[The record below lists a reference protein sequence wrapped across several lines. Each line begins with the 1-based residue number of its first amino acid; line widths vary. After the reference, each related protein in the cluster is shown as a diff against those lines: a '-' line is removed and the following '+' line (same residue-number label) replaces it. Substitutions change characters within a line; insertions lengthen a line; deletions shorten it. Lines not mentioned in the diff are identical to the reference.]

1 MINTSNYVKT
11 YTTLSDLT
19 GGEKNSKEEIIKKIS
34 KVPLGGV
41 FIILSQMNSYG
52 GENLEIRK
60 IFLDYLKSI
69 GSKDLSQVLG
79 DSSLY
84 SEQGLLTLWKWFFV
98 YGNYNSINES
108 VDPIIG
114 VNQIIHLCIAVSD
127 YLCDEISE
135 EKANNYF
142 FSNSV
147 FNNKSNLG
155 SDLARSSLIFG
166 EIAQNENN
174 FVSKDFIDINKMFSD
189 KYGYSI
195 QDYLAIIYGLIAG
208 FLNKGTSN
216 AAIRSDWN
224 KSINYF
230 DKTHNPDLGKKIID
244 EISTS
249 FLDAKI
255 WAQTSINNPWDYT
268 LFRQKPLLKLE
279 NGNFYP
285 INLSLLFDKVLS
297 DLYFKIRETSPKN
310 STQIISFFGKC
321 FEKYVEIIT
330 KETLG
335 SRKNN
340 IPYEFIPEFSYGNKR
355 SNKSPDAL
363 IRVKD
368 TLLAVEAK
376 VYRLKMDSL
385 FGVKPA
391 IESDT
396 KRFAIDPINQMQ
408 NRLSELKTRS
418 HQIMNGISKIYLI
431 SLTFGY
437 YPTLKPFEEMI
448 DQMIDASDLPI
459 KGIIHMDIEEYEFF
473 LELISRKASS
483 PASHYLENKKQLAP
497 YTSFK
502 NFLFSSSLYP
512 KRPQYIK
519 DKILEHSNNMR
530 ETLFQTAL
538 R

>member
-1 MINTSNYVKT
+1 MKT
-11 YTTLSDLT
+11 YITLSDLT
-19 GGEKNSKEEIIKKIS
+19 GGKKNSKEEIIEKIS

-52 GENLEIRK
+52 GENPGIRK

-69 GSKDLSQVLG
+69 GGEDLSQVLG
-79 DSSLY
+79 DNSLY

-98 YGNYNSINES
+98 YGNYISINES

-127 YLCDEISE
+127 YLSEDISE
-135 EKANNYF
+135 EKANYYF

-147 FNNKSNLG
+147 FNNKSSLG

-174 FVSKDFIDINKMFSD
+174 FVSKDFIDINKMFSN

-208 FLNKGTSN
+208 FLNKGTNN

-230 DKTHNPDLGKKIID
+230 NKTHNPDLGKKIIN
-244 EISTS
+244 EISIS
-249 FLDAKI
+249 FVDAKI
-255 WAQTSINNPWDYT
+255 WAQTSINKPWDFT

-279 NGNFYP
+279 NGDFYP

-330 KETLG
+330 KETIE
-335 SRKNN
+335 SRKNK

-363 IRVKD
+363 IRVRD

-385 FGVKPA
+385 FGVKSA

-396 KRFAIDPINQMQ
+396 KKFAIDPINQMQ

-418 HQIMNGISKIYLI
+418 HPIMDGIPKVYLI
-431 SLTFGY
+431 SVTFGY

-448 DQMIDASDLPI
+448 DQRIEESDLPI

-473 LELISRKASS
+473 LELISRKTSS

-502 NFLFSSSLYP
+502 NFLFSSFLHP
-512 KRPQYIK
+512 RRPQYIK

-530 ETLFQTAL
+530 ETLFQTTL
-538 R
+538 D

>member
-11 YTTLSDLT
+11 YITLSDLI
-19 GGEKNSKEEIIKKIS
+19 GGEKNSKEEIIEKIS

-52 GENLEIRK
+52 GENPGIRK

-127 YLCDEISE
+127 YLSDEISE

-174 FVSKDFIDINKMFSD
+174 FISKDFIDINKMFSD

-208 FLNKGTSN
+208 FLNKGTNN

-249 FLDAKI
+249 FVDAKI

-330 KETLG
+330 KETIE

-385 FGVKPA
+385 FGVKSA

-418 HQIMNGISKIYLI
+418 HQIMNGVSKIYLI